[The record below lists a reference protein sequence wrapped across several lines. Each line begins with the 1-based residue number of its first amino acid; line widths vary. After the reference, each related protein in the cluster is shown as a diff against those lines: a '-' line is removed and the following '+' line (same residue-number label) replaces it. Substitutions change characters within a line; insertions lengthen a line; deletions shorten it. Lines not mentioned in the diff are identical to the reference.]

1 MKKVFLFI
9 LLISAFYYAKA
20 EENPIKVNSEIKK
33 VTLFQRGAQ
42 IQRTAYFR
50 AGSGAQ
56 KIIIE
61 DLPYNVLANSLQVK
75 GKGNFSILSIN
86 FSKNYLKKKEEIA
99 AIKEL
104 KDSLEMLNRL
114 KNTKNTKVQNLN
126 KEETILM
133 ANQKIGGDQSGID
146 VNTLK
151 NAMNFFRQKLSEI
164 NSEKLEIQRELRD
177 IQENINRIQK
187 QLNNSNARKQEP
199 TGEVY
204 VNIMAKSAVK
214 GQLTVDFIV
223 MNAGWTPIYDLR
235 ATTINKPVTLTYKAN
250 IYQRTGNNWEGI
262 PVTISTGKANISNTQ
277 PKLDPVYVSF
287 KSIPPPRKQAAP
299 KTFQKRKQAPQEQVM
314 YDKIEFEE
322 TVKEAKYVKSEVST
336 SQIHTEFT
344 PEIHQT
350 IYGNGNTQTIH
361 LTEYEIDA
369 DYTYYCV
376 PKKDKDAFLLAR
388 ITKWEKYNL
397 VPAKT
402 NLFFEGKYVGN
413 SYLDPSRA
421 SDTLEVSLGR
431 DQNIVV
437 QREKLKDFE
446 SDQFIGRN
454 QRNTHEVNITIKNNK
469 QEEVKLIVQ
478 DQIPVSTNEDI
489 EVKPIRL
496 SRARHNK
503 GSGLLVWD
511 MKLKPGEK
519 EDLKIKFSIEYPK
532 KKEINF

>member
-1 MKKVFLFI
+1 MKKLFFFT
-9 LLISAFYYAKA
+9 LLISCFFIAKA
-20 EENPIKVNSEIKK
+20 EENQIRVDSKIKK
-33 VTLFQRGAQ
+33 ATLFQRGAQ
-42 IQRTAYFR
+42 IQRAAFFQ

-56 KIIIE
+56 KIIIQ
-61 DLPYNVLANSLQVK
+61 DLPYNLLANSLQVE

-86 FSKNYLKKKEEIA
+86 FRKNYLKKKEEIA

-104 KDSLEMLNRL
+104 KDSLEMLKRQ
-114 KNTKNTKVQNLN
+114 KNTKNTELQNLN
-126 KEETILM
+126 KEETILL
-133 ANQKIGGDQSGID
+133 ANQKIGGNQSGID

-151 NAMNFFRQKLSEI
+151 NAMNFFRQKLNEI
-164 NSEKLEIQRELRD
+164 NSGKLEIQREIKD
-177 IQENINRIQK
+177 IQGNINRIQN
-187 QLNNSNARKQEP
+187 QLNNSNTRKQEP
-199 TGEVY
+199 TGEIH
-204 VNIMAKSAVK
+204 VNIMAKSPVK

-223 MNAGWTPIYDLR
+223 MNAGWKPIYDLR
-235 ATTINKPVTLTYKAN
+235 ATTINKPVALTYKAN

-287 KSIPPPRKQAAP
+287 KSVPPPRTQAAP
-299 KTFQKRKQAPQEQVM
+299 KTFQRRKQAPQEQVM
-314 YDKIEFEE
+314 YDQMEIEDEA
-322 TVKEAKYVKSEVST
+322 KEALFVKSEVTT

-350 IYGNGNTQTIH
+350 IYGNGNVQTIH

-388 ITKWEKYNL
+388 ITNWEKYNL

-413 SYLDPSRA
+413 SYLDPSRS

-431 DQNIVV
+431 DQSIVI
-437 QREKLKDFE
+437 QREKIKDFK

-454 QRNTHEVNITIKNNK
+454 QRNTHEINISAKNNK
-469 QEEVKLIVQ
+469 QEEISLIIQ
-478 DQIPVSTNEDI
+478 DQLPVSTNEDI

-496 SRARHNK
+496 SRARHNQ
-503 GSGLLVWD
+503 GSGLLEWD
-511 MKLKPGEK
+511 MKIKPGEK